1 MGIGGQFVGLPMK
14 DLIGGPLSAV
24 ADASINLADSTADFI
39 NRVGFDAK
47 GNVRNVAF
55 KYEKRS
61 MNDDG
66 TSNLDQMKVDVPM
79 LAIVPIPNLQVDEV
93 NILFDMEVKES
104 EKTETNVDVGAN
116 LNVSAKIGFV
126 KISLTGN
133 VSVHHGNV
141 RSTDNSAKYH
151 VDVRASNH
159 GTPEGLAR
167 VLDIMAANVAPS
179 LLESRIK
186 DGNGQELPEEARVKA
201 EKRKALREEISQLEK
216 RLAVS
221 RDGLSECITNLK
233 RTGHDQ
239 LTTYQ
244 VMMNN
249 EIDKLEDSKD
259 ADKEMKIDAYQETIE
274 TVNQSWN
281 SFQNRVADVIK
292 AIASEDT
299 FDKSKISDKFVLK
312 HVKEGGTVVAYDN
325 NNQGAYYNALLAA
338 QNSAVEKQKEVK
350 QLETELF
357 KKKNEA

>member
-39 NRVGFDAK
+39 NRVGFDAN

-55 KYEKRS
+55 RYEKRS

-79 LAIVPIPNLQVDEV
+79 IAIVPIPNLQVDEV

-116 LNVSAKIGFV
+116 LNVSAKIGV
-126 KISLTGN
+126 IKISLTGN

-151 VDVRASNH
+151 VDVRATNH

-186 DGNGQELPEEARVKA
+186 DGNGQELPEEERVKA
-201 EKRKALREEISQLEK
+201 VKRKALREEISRLEK

-233 RTGHDQ
+233 KTGHDQ
-239 LTTYQ
+239 LMTYQ
-244 VMMNN
+244 VMVNN
-249 EIDKLEDSKD
+249 KLDKLEESTDPDKD
-259 ADKEMKIDAYQETIE
+259 KKMEAYQNAID

-281 SFQNRVADVIK
+281 SFQNRVADIVKVITDDK
-292 AIASEDT
+292 ALDKAKVSET
-299 FDKSKISDKFVLK
+299 FGLK
-312 HVKEGGTVVAYDN
+312 HVEEDGTVAAYDSN
-325 NNQGAYYNALLAA
+325 DVHYNALLAA
-338 QNSAVEKQKEVK
+338 QNSAVEKQREVRR
-350 QLETELF
+350 LETELF
-357 KKKNEA
+357 EKKKEA